1 MVSEDA
7 LGARARARARR
18 QNRIDIG
25 FRWTTAASAAVP
37 LILLGAILIE
47 LTRNSWLS
55 IREFGPGFVTSGA
68 WNPVIQEFGAA
79 GSIFGTLYSTV
90 IAMVIAVP
98 LSLAVAL
105 FLTELAPPVLS
116 KIIGGGIELL
126 AAIPSIIYGMW
137 GLFVFAPFI
146 AEHVEPHLGKIGGP
160 LFSGPPMGIGM
171 GSAGIILALMILPFI
186 SAVARDV
193 FAMVPPEVRESA
205 YGMGGTTWEVVRKVT
220 LRYGLRGIVGA
231 GFIGL
236 GRALGET
243 MAVTFVIGNSH
254 RISASLFE
262 AGNTI
267 ASTLANEFTEAYEPI
282 YLSSLIELGLILY
295 VITVLVQVAAQVWLK
310 RVARSTGEA
319 V

>member
-1 MVSEDA
+1 MIFEK
-7 LGARARARARR
+7 RARAFTPVRARV
-18 QNRIDIG
+18 QNRIDSG
-25 FRWTTAASAAVP
+25 FKWTTAVCAAVP
-37 LILLGAILIE
+37 LILLGTILIE

-55 IREFGPGFVTSGA
+55 IREFGLGFVTSQA
-68 WNPVIQEFGAA
+68 WNPVIQKFGAA
-79 GSIFGTLYSTV
+79 GSVFGTLYSTV

-105 FLTELAPPVLS
+105 FLTELAPPLARN
-116 KIIGGGIELL
+116 IIGGGIELL

-137 GLFVFAPFI
+137 GLFVFAPFM
-146 AEHVEPHLGKIGGP
+146 AEEVQPHLAKIGGP

-171 GSAGIILALMILPFI
+171 GTAGIILALMILPFI
-186 SAVARDV
+186 SAVSRDV
-193 FAMVPPEVRESA
+193 FAMVPPELRESA
-205 YGMGGTTWEVVRKVT
+205 HAMGATTWEVTRKVT

-254 RISASLFE
+254 HISPSLFQ

-282 YLSSLIELGLILY
+282 YLSSLVELGLILY
-295 VITVLVQVAAQVWLK
+295 FITLLVQVAAQAWLR

-319 V
+319 I